1 MRMSLVT
8 DCLDFMSLEEVA
20 NTAVSLGYDTLEFAC
35 GNWSKAPHLDL
46 DSLLESSIKRDKFVS
61 ALKERNLSIEAL
73 NCSGNQLAPNK
84 EGREHQIVVEK
95 TFRLAELL
103 GVKTINMMSGLPGG
117 GPGETTANWITTSWP
132 PVNVEIL
139 NWQWNE
145 VALPYWED
153 TVKRAKEHGIARIA
167 LENHG
172 SQLVYNPETL
182 FKLRNHVGDMI
193 GMNFDPSHLLWMGG
207 DPIKALRTLGP
218 AIYHVHAK
226 DTRIERGLVDIDGV
240 LDTKTIDNF
249 VNRSWNYVALGH
261 GHDVSWWKEFFSVLS
276 MVGYDGT
283 VSLEMEDLTMD
294 PLVALKKSTSVL
306 KEALPK
312 DFD

>member
-61 ALKERNLSIEAL
+61 VLKGRNLSIEAL
-73 NCSGNQLAPNK
+73 NCSGNQLAPNE

-207 DPIKALRTLGP
+207 DPIQALRTLGP

-226 DTRIERGLVDIDGV
+226 DTRIERGLVDINGV

-249 VNRSWNYVALGH
+249 VNRSWNYVSLGH